1 MLEETTCEIKLQL
14 NDSRCTEILRQRGN
28 QNLLNKYKKKI
39 SILCVIL
46 NNTVAYFFRDKNGKI
61 IKAAPFQS
69 KLTPGSMARV
79 EPNRR
84 WFGKI
89 KYMNLN

>member
-1 MLEETTCEIKLQL
+1 MKNIFVAFC
-14 NDSRCTEILRQRGN
+14 
-28 QNLLNKYKKKI
+28 Y
-39 SILCVIL
+39 IL
-46 NNTVAYFFRDKNGKI
+46 NYGFGGFFVRDKNGKI

-89 KYMNLN
+89 K

>member
-1 MLEETTCEIKLQL
+1 MDLV
-14 NDSRCTEILRQRGN
+14 D
-28 QNLLNKYKKKI
+28 
-39 SILCVIL
+39 
-46 NNTVAYFFRDKNGKI
+46 FFVRDKNGKI

-89 KYMNLN
+89 KKMYLN

>member
-1 MLEETTCEIKLQL
+1 MKNIFVAFC
-14 NDSRCTEILRQRGN
+14 
-28 QNLLNKYKKKI
+28 Y
-39 SILCVIL
+39 IL
-46 NNTVAYFFRDKNGKI
+46 NNGFGGFFVRDKNGKI

-89 KYMNLN
+89 K